1 MIYKY
6 VFLLGF
12 STTLLF
18 NASDFRNYPAKKI
31 KKITPKNINTDVKTF
46 WSSLKALQGKAFEG
60 TLVNAPA
67 NDDFVGKKLVMHVL
81 FADDETIY
89 IPFNVGDNFSRT
101 WIFKQKDGHISLKHD
116 HRMKNGESDKIT
128 MYGGTATNHGNATMQ
143 VFPADEE
150 TVSLIPAAFSNVW
163 WVTIDAT
170 TFTYNL
176 RRIGSDRVFTVSFD
190 LTKEIEK
197 PLPSWGWENV
207 KFEKN

>member
-6 VFLLGF
+6 IFLLGF
-12 STTLLF
+12 SATMLF
-18 NASDFRNYPAKKI
+18 SAADLSDY
-31 KKITPKNINTDVKTF
+31 
-46 WSSLKALQGKAFEG
+46 SLKTTKKTIDKNQETGFKSFWNSLKKLEGKAFEG

-67 NDDFVGKKLVMHVL
+67 NDDFAGKKLVMHVL
-81 FADDETIY
+81 FADDEMIL
-89 IPFNVGDNFSRT
+89 IPFNVGDNLSRT
-101 WIFKQKDGHISLKHD
+101 WIFKRKNGLISLKHD
-116 HRMKNGESDKIT
+116 HRMKTGESDKIT

-163 WVTIDAT
+163 WVTVDDT

-197 PLPSWGWENV
+197 PSRSWGWENV
-207 KFEKN
+207 KIEKN